1 MKRSTLFLAAV
12 PLALAVSP
20 LIAQQDDT
28 PARPAADPAAPA
40 AAEEAT
46 VEAVEEAVDAE
57 DAPSNT
63 DEEIAEAVEAAEA
76 QAEAAE
82 LLVEEAV
89 PLLQAQQGVV
99 RAQQLVVGGNAQL
112 LIGPG
117 GGFGGGVAAR
127 QFSTEID
134 GLPELVMNAVTDGV
148 TRDSDPSS
156 YRFEAE
162 GPGLLTV
169 AVRAKN
175 RDDMTIEVYNER
187 GQQLGRCDIDF
198 GGNTGAEHLAIPIA
212 EAGLYRVVVDPLGS
226 GGPYWIGSSWLA
238 FQELEAMAPATPDDA
253 IEVTPGEPQEGAVA
267 AGGPHEQWYVF
278 TAPSEGLL
286 VFSTGDA
293 DGDLVIEAYNEDRF
307 DQNVQY
313 SDQDRNGHSGNERIL
328 MDMVEGQV
336 IYFKVRPLSS
346 GRNIDYTTRA
356 QFMDTSE

>member
-1 MKRSTLFLAAV
+1 MKRTTFLLAAA

-28 PARPAADPAAPA
+28 PAPPAEPA
-40 AAEEAT
+40 AAESAEEAAAQ
-46 VEAVEEAVDAE
+46 AVEEAADAA
-57 DAPSNT
+57 DAPNDT

-76 QAEAAE
+76 QAEAVE

-89 PLLQAQQGVV
+89 ELVAPAQGAVQVQ
-99 RAQQLVVGGNAQL
+99 RLVVQGNAAFAV
-112 LIGPG
+112 GPG
-117 GGFGGGVAAR
+117 GFGVEPR
-127 QFSTEID
+127 QFSTD
-134 GLPELVMNAVTDGV
+134 LAGLPELVLNAVTDGV
-148 TRDSDPSS
+148 TRDSDPTS

-175 RDDMTIEVYNER
+175 RDDMTIEIYNER

-198 GGNTGAEHLAIPIA
+198 GGNTGAEHLAVPVA
-212 EAGLYRVVVDPLGS
+212 EAGMYRVVVDPLGA

-253 IEVTPGEPQEGAVA
+253 IEVTPGEPQDGAVGVGA
-267 AGGPHEQWYVF
+267 NEQWYIF

-307 DQNVQY
+307 DQHVQY

-328 MDMVEGQV
+328 LDMVEGQV
-336 IYFKVRPLSS
+336 VYFKVRPLSA
-346 GRNIDYTTRA
+346 GRDIEFTTRA